1 MSDSTAPPESF
12 ETVAVVGA
20 GLMGHGIGVDFAV
33 SGLDVTLYDADEDVL
48 ADSGSQV
55 RSALETLE
63 RNGRIEDVES
73 VSDRVSWNDSLP
85 AAVAGAD
92 LVVEA
97 VIEDAEIKQTVF
109 ESIDEHAP
117 ADAVLSTNTS
127 GLSITEIS
135 EAVSDPG
142 RVVGTHWFNPPYI
155 VPLVEVVEGEHT
167 SDAVVEATYDF
178 LEATDKT
185 AVRVRKDITG
195 FIGNRIQLAMAY
207 EAFSLL
213 ERGVASAEEID
224 KAVKAGFGFRL
235 PALGIFEKVDQSGLE
250 VHHEVEKYLM
260 PELDRGTDP
269 SPVLEDLIEEGR
281 TGIRSGRGIYD
292 WGDSDPE
299 EVYEKR
305 DETLLSYLE
314 TFEAV
319 DSDPE

>member
-1 MSDSTAPPESF
+1 MSGSTAPPASF
-12 ETVAVVGA
+12 DTVTVVGA

-33 SGLDVTLYDADEDVL
+33 SGLDVTLYDADEETL
-48 ADSGSQV
+48 ADSESQV

-63 RNGRIEDVES
+63 RNDRIEDVGS
-73 VSDRVSWNDSLP
+73 VLDRVSWNGSLSE
-85 AAVAGAD
+85 AVGDAD
-92 LVVEA
+92 LVTEA
-97 VIEDAEIKQTVF
+97 VVEDADVKRTVF

-167 SDAVVEATYDF
+167 ADDVVEATYEF

-269 SPVLEDLIEEGR
+269 SSILEDLIDEGR

-292 WGDSDPE
+292 WSGSDPE
-299 EVYEKR
+299 EVYERR
-305 DETLLSYLE
+305 DEELLSYLD
-314 TFEAV
+314 TFEAADP
-319 DSDPE
+319 DSD